1 MLNQFFI
8 WRELG
13 SLAVA
18 RYAHLFG
25 YLFTYLS
32 YYCTRGPYPGIFYGF
47 LFLAF
52 IIYVIIIVINTIIII
67 VILLLLLLF
76 LFLLLLL
83 LFLCYLSLFLHRAS
97 SSFCSATA
105 TNFIASWFLFFEFI
119 CNYMGIMIFLTYSII
134 YIGTLFSIYLL
145 NCISFVLLKIN

>member
-32 YYCTRGPYPGIFYGF
+32 YYCTRGQCPGIFYGF

-52 IIYVIIIVINTIIII
+52 IMYVIIIIINTIIIIIIII

-97 SSFCSATA
+97 SSFCSPTA
-105 TNFIASWFLFFEFI
+105 SNFIASWFLFFEFI
-119 CNYMGIMIFLTYSII
+119 CNYMGIMIF
-134 YIGTLFSIYLL
+134 F
-145 NCISFVLLKIN
+145 NE